1 MVGSM
6 RGWRRMFHTTLDKV
20 SCLIGVDD
28 HIFHLIKQQFLP
40 FSLNYH
46 YLYVATSP
54 GGCSVASCVGLASR
68 LKKVS
73 TRVESRNRLPHIERN
88 CGHRRGNGRGNGRG
102 NATSIHLRMDRMIK
116 LVLSE
121 NLGQGYKSFALQPSK
136 ECISNQPA
144 QCLKQKQLTD
154 RKEK

>member
-1 MVGSM
+1 
-6 RGWRRMFHTTLDKV
+6 MFHTTLDKV

-88 CGHRRGNGRGNGRG
+88 CG
-102 NATSIHLRMDRMIK
+102 
-116 LVLSE
+116 LVIMVGEMVVVMVVLMPH
-121 NLGQGYKSFALQPSK
+121 QF
-136 ECISNQPA
+136 I
-144 QCLKQKQLTD
+144 
-154 RKEK
+154 

>member
-20 SCLIGVDD
+20 ICVDE

-88 CGHRRGNGRGNGRG
+88 CG
-102 NATSIHLRMDRMIK
+102 L
-116 LVLSE
+116 LVMVMMVLPHQSAVYKMKDDLTCSFRKPGTRISVLCSE
-121 NLGQGYKSFALQPSK
+121 AK
-136 ECISNQPA
+136 
-144 QCLKQKQLTD
+144 
-154 RKEK
+154 